1 MAFNDTLF
9 QLGMDLTRSSTA
21 QKEDYSHVMSAAEHQ
36 VRGSGTAHR
45 EGVRHLERYAGYHVI
60 IDLYGAKR
68 LDDVK
73 HIERTLKRCADV
85 SGIRLAHV
93 HLLRA
98 AADGDVS
105 GAAVLDDGHISVQA
119 RSETGFAAFDVFMGG
134 VAKPQRC
141 VEVLREAFS
150 ARDVTVK
157 ILERGGEPVAQT
169 AVPKSA
175 VAQPAKAAPSRLR
188 AVKGGRKAKAA

>member
-21 QKEDYSHVMSAAEHQ
+21 QKEDHSHVESVAEHS
-36 VRGSGTAHR
+36 VRGSTSTHR
-45 EGVRHLERYAGYHVI
+45 ESVRHAGYHVI

-150 ARDVTVK
+150 ARDVSVR
-157 ILERGGEPVAQT
+157 ILERGGEPVAQVM
-169 AVPKSA
+169 A
-175 VAQPAKAAPSRLR
+175 AQPAKLAPVRLR
-188 AVKGGRKAKAA
+188 SVKGGRKAKAA

>member
-21 QKEDYSHVMSAAEHQ
+21 QKEDLSDVVSAAENVVHVSDRAQ
-36 VRGSGTAHR
+36 SNGAAH
-45 EGVRHLERYAGYHVI
+45 AGYHVI

-134 VAKPQRC
+134 VSKPQRC

-150 ARDVTVK
+150 ARDVSVK
-157 ILERGGEPVAQT
+157 ILQRGGAPVAEIGA
-169 AVPKSA
+169 AVSSA
-175 VAQPAKAAPSRLR
+175 KVSRLR
-188 AVKGGRKAKAA
+188 SFKGGRKVKAA

>member
-21 QKEDYSHVMSAAEHQ
+21 QKEDHSFVASVAESSTPNSGNGISH
-36 VRGSGTAHR
+36 
-45 EGVRHLERYAGYHVI
+45 AGYHVI

-157 ILERGGEPVAQT
+157 ILERGAEPVAG
-169 AVPKSA
+169 VA
-175 VAQPAKAAPSRLR
+175 VAKAVKVAPMRLR

>member
-21 QKEDYSHVMSAAEHQ
+21 QKEDHTHVASVAEHS
-36 VRGSGTAHR
+36 VRGSTSSHR
-45 EGVRHLERYAGYHVI
+45 ESARHLERHAGYHVI

-93 HLLRA
+93 KLLRA
-98 AADGDVS
+98 SDGDVS

-119 RSETGFAAFDVFMGG
+119 RAETGFAAFDVFMGG
-134 VAKPQRC
+134 MAKPQRC

-150 ARDVTVK
+150 ARDVAVK
-157 ILERGGEPVAQT
+157 ILERGGVPVAQ
-169 AVPKSA
+169 ASVMPS
-175 VAQPAKAAPSRLR
+175 AKAAPSRLR

>member
-21 QKEDYSHVMSAAEHQ
+21 QKEESSHAVSVAEHS
-36 VRGSGTAHR
+36 VRCSTGSQR
-45 EGVRHLERYAGYHVI
+45 ESTSHAGYHVL

-141 VEVLREAFS
+141 VEVLREAFA
-150 ARDVTVK
+150 AREVSVK
-157 ILERGGEPVAQT
+157 ILQRGGEPVAQAT
-169 AVPKSA
+169 
-175 VAQPAKAAPSRLR
+175 VAQSAKPGSARLR
-188 AVKGGRKAKAA
+188 SFKGGRKAKAA

>member
-21 QKEDYSHVMSAAEHQ
+21 QKEDFSHVESVAETT
-36 VRGSGTAHR
+36 VRSTASS
-45 EGVRHLERYAGYHVI
+45 VRHAGYHVI

-134 VAKPQRC
+134 VSKPQRC

-157 ILERGGEPVAQT
+157 ILARGGEPVAQ
-169 AVPKSA
+169 VA
-175 VAQPAKAAPSRLR
+175 VAQPAKVAATRLR

>member
-21 QKEDYSHVMSAAEHQ
+21 QKEESSDVVSVAES
-36 VRGSGTAHR
+36 VTRGSSGSHR
-45 EGVRHLERYAGYHVI
+45 DSISYAGLNAGYHVI

-68 LDDVK
+68 LDDVA

-119 RSETGFAAFDVFMGG
+119 RAETGFAAFDVFMGG

-157 ILERGGEPVAQT
+157 ILERGGVPVVQA
-169 AVPKSA
+169 A
-175 VAQPAKAAPSRLR
+175 VARPAKSSVVRLR
-188 AVKGGRKAKAA
+188 AVKNARKAKAA

>member
-1 MAFNDTLF
+1 M
-9 QLGMDLTRSSTA
+9 TRSSTA
-21 QKEDYSHVMSAAEHQ
+21 QKEESSHAVSVAERSVSGSTNTHRESA
-36 VRGSGTAHR
+36 GTAILH
-45 EGVRHLERYAGYHVI
+45 AGYHVI

-150 ARDVTVK
+150 ARDVSVK
-157 ILERGGEPVAQT
+157 ILQRGAEPA
-169 AVPKSA
+169 
-175 VAQPAKAAPSRLR
+175 AKAPVTATVKPAVSRLS
-188 AVKGGRKAKAA
+188 AVKGGRKVKAA

>member
-21 QKEDYSHVMSAAEHQ
+21 QKEDHTHEVSVVEHS
-36 VRGSGTAHR
+36 VVGSTSTHR
-45 EGVRHLERYAGYHVI
+45 ESTGHASRHAGYHVI

-93 HLLRA
+93 KLLRA

-119 RSETGFAAFDVFMGG
+119 RAETGFAAFDVFMGG
-134 VAKPQRC
+134 MAKPQRC

-157 ILERGGEPVAQT
+157 LLARGGEPVAQPAMART
-169 AVPKSA
+169 
-175 VAQPAKAAPSRLR
+175 AKAAPNRLR
-188 AVKGGRKAKAA
+188 AVKGGTKAKAA

>member
-21 QKEDYSHVMSAAEHQ
+21 QKEESSHVVTVAENT
-36 VRGSGTAHR
+36 VRGSTSSHR
-45 EGVRHLERYAGYHVI
+45 ESTSHAGYHVI

-150 ARDVTVK
+150 ARDVSVK
-157 ILERGGEPVAQT
+157 ILQRGAEPVAQV
-169 AVPKSA
+169 AA
-175 VAQPAKAAPSRLR
+175 AQPAKPEAARLR
-188 AVKGGRKAKAA
+188 GLKSTRKAKAA

>member
-21 QKEDYSHVMSAAEHQ
+21 QKEDSSHVASVAERS
-36 VRGSGTAHR
+36 VRGSTSSHR
-45 EGVRHLERYAGYHVI
+45 ESLRHVERNAGYHVI

-150 ARDVTVK
+150 ARDVSVK
-157 ILERGGEPVAQT
+157 ILERGGEPVAQ
-169 AVPKSA
+169 VA
-175 VAQPAKAAPSRLR
+175 VARTSKAAPVRLR

>member
-21 QKEDYSHVMSAAEHQ
+21 QKEDHTHVASVAEYSAPGSADP
-36 VRGSGTAHR
+36 VRESDSHAG
-45 EGVRHLERYAGYHVI
+45 RHII

-73 HIERTLKRCADV
+73 FIEQTLKRCADV
-85 SGIRLAHV
+85 SGIHLAHV

-98 AADGDVS
+98 SDGDVS

-119 RSETGFAAFDVFMGG
+119 RAQAGFAAFDVFMDGQ
-134 VAKPQRC
+134 AKPKRC
-141 VEVLREAFS
+141 VEVLREAFA
-150 ARDVTVK
+150 ARDVKVQ
-157 ILERGGEPVAQT
+157 ILERGRAAADTV
-169 AVPKSA
+169 
-175 VAQPAKAAPSRLR
+175 AAPLKAQQRLR
-188 AVKGGRKAKAA
+188 PVRGERKAKAA